1 MKEYLTEQL
10 EETAQHIIEPPSSKK
25 TRVSIIKLF
34 HELEDAIEQDLWEHQ
49 EHITTPKGSCIA
61 PVEAAHCMLDTER
74 TTIFIQGIYA
84 AIKTLQEKHPYKTL
98 SIAYMG
104 CGPFATLALPLTHH
118 FSSQEIQF
126 TLVDIQEGALQCVQK
141 LIEQLDLT
149 EYFPTIVHHDAATY
163 TPSST
168 PDLVISEAMGRA
180 LLYEPQLAI
189 SENAKQFASD
199 STIIIPQEI
208 SLSVLLH
215 KTKNDHRRPVD
226 LGTFFTVSKDTPTT
240 DPDHI
245 IEGDVTLKDN
255 LHSDLPYHVCIA
267 TRVRVFQSHVL
278 HPDDSL
284 ITHREPLNRR
294 YKKQPNETAFHL
306 QYPSG
311 STEEQIRLEV
321 RDASNKITRLL

>member
-1 MKEYLTEQL
+1 MKESLAEQL
-10 EETAQHIIEPPSSKK
+10 EETAQHIITPPSSKK

-34 HELEDAIEQDLWEHQ
+34 NELEDAIEQDLWEHQ

-74 TTIFIQGIYA
+74 TTVFIQGIYA
-84 AIKTLQEKHPYKTL
+84 AIKTLQEENPDKTL

-118 FSSQEIQF
+118 FSSKEIQF
-126 TLVDIQEGALQCVQK
+126 TLVDIQEGALQCIRK
-141 LIEQLDLT
+141 LIDQLELN

-163 TPSST
+163 TPSPA
-168 PDLVISEAMGRA
+168 PDLVISEAMGRG

-189 SENAKQFASD
+189 SEHAKRFASD

-208 SLSVLLH
+208 SLNVLLQ
-215 KTKNDHRRPVD
+215 KTKNDHRYPVD
-226 LGTFFTVSKDTPTT
+226 LGTFFTISKDTPTT
-240 DPDHI
+240 DPNHI
-245 IEGDVTLKDN
+245 IEGGVPLKDN
-255 LHSDLPYHVCIA
+255 LPSDILYHVCIS

-284 ITHREPLNRR
+284 ITHREPLDRR
-294 YKKQPNETAFHL
+294 YKKQPDETAFHL

-311 STEEQIRLEV
+311 GTEDQIRLEV
-321 RDASNKITRLL
+321 RNTSNKLTRLL

>member
-1 MKEYLTEQL
+1 MKEYLAEQL
-10 EETAQHIIEPPSSKK
+10 EETAQHIITPPGRKK

-74 TTIFIQGIYA
+74 TTVFIQGIYA
-84 AIKTLQEKHPYKTL
+84 AIKTLQEEHPEKTL
-98 SIAYMG
+98 SITYMG
-104 CGPFATLALPLTHH
+104 CGPFATLVLPLTHH
-118 FSSQEIQF
+118 FSQQEVQF
-126 TLVDIQEGALQCVQK
+126 TLVDIQEGALQCVRK
-141 LIEQLDLT
+141 LIDHLDLDD
-149 EYFPTIVHHDAATY
+149 YFPTIVQHDAATY
-163 TPSST
+163 TPSSA

-208 SLSVLLH
+208 SLNVLLQ
-215 KTKNDHRRPVD
+215 KTRNDHRRPVD

-245 IEGDVTLKDN
+245 IEGDVQLNDN
-255 LHSDLPYHVCIA
+255 LHSNIPYHVCIA

-284 ITHREPLNRR
+284 ITHREPLDRH
-294 YKKQPNETAFHL
+294 YKKQPDETAFHI

-311 STEEQIRLEV
+311 GTEEEIRLEV
-321 RDASNKITRLL
+321 RNTAHKITRLL